1 MDTLLAEGNESFRV
15 KYSHLPGRTW
25 NVSSKWWLSL
35 LTSAKVFPLPR
46 QEVVPLAVTD
56 STPPVGEAASCHLD
70 LCDVTPCPDRDSF
83 VGKWQGSNWKQPRQ
97 KGRFIGRVL
106 GVLNTF
112 HP

>member
-25 NVSSKWWLSL
+25 NVSFKWWLSL

-70 LCDVTPCPDRDSF
+70 LCDVTSL
-83 VGKWQGSNWKQPRQ
+83 PRS
-97 KGRFIGRVL
+97 RFFCRQMAGIQL
-106 GVLNTF
+106 EAA
-112 HP
+112 